1 MLCCISGK
9 PPLEPVVSKTSGCL
23 YEKRLIEKYIAEN
36 GRCPKT
42 SEPLR
47 FEDLL
52 LVTTGGVG
60 GVARVPTSASTI
72 PSLLETLHQEW
83 DAVMLEQ
90 FSLRQQLTQA
100 QQELAHALFQYDAA
114 ERVTARLLKEN
125 KALKEELRNAASSSG
140 QSAPAA
146 AAAGGDDDEPKPILP
161 DSVVEG
167 IESQQA
173 RLQQARK
180 RREPPRNYCSE
191 KDLANFVE
199 LDSTQPHGS
208 NAVYCIEATDMFGSR
223 SVLTGGAEGRIIRYD
238 ADRRQIAAS
247 GVGHKKTVRSVRDL
261 GNFVVSCSDDATVRV
276 WKVDGSTF
284 VNHGLI
290 SAHDG
295 AVNGIAVLPGDQYVL
310 SGGSDGKLAF
320 SDIPRA
326 ITIAKVAPEE
336 ATVGINSVDIHPDGH
351 LAATGTAGRLLL
363 WDVRT
368 MEVEINLAVPRGAS
382 VTCSTFNE
390 NGFTLAVG
398 TSTGT
403 VEMFDMR
410 HIEKRLGALSF
421 ADNPVGKPS
430 PVNRCSFDRFG
441 SYIAIAM
448 NNVKVW
454 NWKEG
459 KEVAVLSSHMG
470 PVTGVSWG
478 GEANW
483 LASSSLDKSA
493 RIYGKI

>member
-42 SEPLR
+42 GETLR

-52 LVTTGGVG
+52 LVSSGGTS
-60 GVARVPTSASTI
+60 GVTRPPTSATTI

-83 DAVMLEQ
+83 DALMLEQ

-125 KALKEELRNAASSSG
+125 KVLKEQLRGAAGAAGQNNAATSEG
-140 QSAPAA
+140 T
-146 AAAGGDDDEPKPILP
+146 DDGASRPILP
-161 DSVVEG
+161 ENIVEG
-167 IESQQA
+167 IESQQL

-191 KDLANFVE
+191 KELTNFVE

-208 NAVYCIEATDMFGSR
+208 SGVYCIEATDMFGSR
-223 SVLTGGAEGRIIRYD
+223 SILTGGAEGRIIRYD

-247 GVGHKKTVRSVRDL
+247 GVGHKKTVRCVRDL
-261 GNFVVSCSDDATVRV
+261 GNYVVSCSDDTTVRV
-276 WKVDGSTF
+276 WKADGSAF
-284 VNHGLI
+284 VNHGLLT
-290 SAHDG
+290 AHDG

-310 SGGSDGKLAF
+310 SGGSDGKLVF
-320 SDIPRA
+320 SDLSRVVV
-326 ITIAKVAPEE
+326 IAKVSAEE
-336 ATVGINSVDIHPDGH
+336 ATVGINSVDLHPDGH

-363 WDVRT
+363 WDVRSL
-368 MEVEINLAVPRGAS
+368 EVELNLGVPRGAS
-382 VTCSTFNE
+382 VTCSSFNE
-390 NGFTLAVG
+390 NGYTLAVG

-403 VEMFDMR
+403 VQLWDMR
-410 HIEKRLGALSF
+410 HIEQQLGTLTF
-421 ADNPVGKPS
+421 ADNPIAKPT
-430 PVNRCSFDRFG
+430 PVNRCSFDKFG
-441 SYIAIAM
+441 TYLAIAT

-454 NWKEG
+454 NWKE
-459 KEVAVLSSHMG
+459 KTELAVLSSHMG

-478 GEANW
+478 GDANW